1 MTLKI
6 TARQLETASRRFFAM
21 CAAARPHSLEGTLV
35 LGPCLRSKPGHPC
48 VLCTCCARACQ
59 IAAMENEIAK
69 TMLETEQ
76 VRSEIGSM
84 EKQKLELEGEMNS
97 KGEVSWRH
105 AVATRCPAVG
115 QWPIQRGRGQ
125 WRRPPPPLFAQNI
138 FLFQKAAFSHITGII
153 VRCLHLR

>member
-1 MTLKI
+1 
-6 TARQLETASRRFFAM
+6 
-21 CAAARPHSLEGTLV
+21 
-35 LGPCLRSKPGHPC
+35 
-48 VLCTCCARACQ
+48 
-59 IAAMENEIAK
+59 MENEIAK

-125 WRRPPPPLFAQNI
+125 WRRPPPPCLLRI
-138 FLFQKAAFSHITGII
+138 FFCFKKPPFLI
-153 VRCLHLR
+153 